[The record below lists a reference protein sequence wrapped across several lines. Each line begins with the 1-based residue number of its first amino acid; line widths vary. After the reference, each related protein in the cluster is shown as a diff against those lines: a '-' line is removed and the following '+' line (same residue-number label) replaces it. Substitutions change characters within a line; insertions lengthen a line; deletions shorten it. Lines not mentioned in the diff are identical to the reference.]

1 MFKPRMIAENVKNL
15 KERIANACL
24 AASRTPDSVSLL
36 AVTKTFGEGKIRD
49 AIGAGIF
56 DFGENYVQELTA
68 KREKL
73 RDEKIRW
80 HFIGHLQSNKVKYI
94 ADWITMIH
102 SVDNDGVASEIEK
115 HGSRLGRTIKVLVEV
130 NTSAEATKFGVRP
143 AEAGGLLRRIAGHPH
158 LEIQGLMTVGP
169 FTDDADESRRS
180 FRLLKKIFDEVN
192 SAGILPRAMTH
203 LSMGMSHDFPTAIAE
218 GATIIRIGTAIFGA
232 RAASH
237 VN

>member
-1 MFKPRMIAENVKNL
+1 MIAENVKNVQ
-15 KERIANACL
+15 ERIANACL
-24 AASRTPDSVSLL
+24 AARRSPDSVSLI
-36 AVTKTFGEGKIRD
+36 AVTKTFGQGKIRE

-56 DFGENYVQELTA
+56 DFGENYVQELIA
-68 KREKL
+68 KRETL
-73 RDEKIRW
+73 HEEKIRW

-102 SVDNDGVASEIEK
+102 SVDNENVASEIEK
-115 HGSRLGRTIKVLVEV
+115 RGAKAGRTIQILVEV

-143 AEAGGLLRRIAGHPH
+143 TEAGALIRRIAVCPH
-158 LEIQGLMTVGP
+158 LDIQGLMTVGP
-169 FTDDADESRRS
+169 FSDDPEESRRS
-180 FRLLKKIFDEVN
+180 FRLLREIFDEVN
-192 SAGILPRAMTH
+192 SAGVLPRTMKH

-232 RAASH
+232 RTASH